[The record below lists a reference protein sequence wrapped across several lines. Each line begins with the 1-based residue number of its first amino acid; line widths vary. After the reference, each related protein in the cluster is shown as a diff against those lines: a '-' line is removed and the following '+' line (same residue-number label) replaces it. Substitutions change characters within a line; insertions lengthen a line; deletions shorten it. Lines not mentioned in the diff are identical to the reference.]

1 MQQVLFLGEYPV
13 EITKDAQGTVLKL
26 RGTLDIGVAD
36 ELHKAL
42 RDFLRGPPNLIL
54 DLSAIDGCDT
64 SALQLL
70 CSARHTAERFAK
82 HLEFAGLSAA
92 VSEASMALGL
102 SIADGASEGWP
113 NAI

>member
-1 MQQVLFLGEYPV
+1 MQQVFSLGEQPV
-13 EITKDAQGTVLKL
+13 EITKNEQGTVLKL
-26 RGTLDIGVAD
+26 RGTLDISVAE

-42 RDFLRGPPNLIL
+42 RDFLSGPPSLIL

-70 CSARHTAERFAK
+70 CSARHTAERSAK
-82 HLEFAGLSAA
+82 HLEFADLSAA
-92 VSEASMALGL
+92 VLETSLALGL
-102 SIADGASEGWP
+102 SIAGGASEGGP